1 MKLNYFS
8 NLVKILFQKEKM
20 ITFKM
25 WRKNIYDPW
34 KNVTA
39 TYDWAFTRHV
49 LSHSLWRHTS
59 FPYVVYG
66 KLPNATVLYDCK
78 SYFWIAPPPK
88 GRGLTKCDIL

>member
-39 TYDWAFTRHV
+39 TYD
-49 LSHSLWRHTS
+49 
-59 FPYVVYG
+59 
-66 KLPNATVLYDCK
+66 
-78 SYFWIAPPPK
+78 
-88 GRGLTKCDIL
+88 